1 MSPTNKKRQVDFQV
15 ISRWVSEGD
24 RVLDLGCGRGVLL
37 EYLQQTKSVYAV
49 GVDIDVDRI
58 ISCIKRGVP
67 AYHGDVRTLLGSFE
81 DNSFDRVIFSRS
93 VELLDDPHATLSEA
107 LRVGKHLTV
116 GFVNHGFW
124 KNRLSYVQNGRR
136 PENEVYPRAWHE
148 TIPNNPFSIAEFEAF
163 CAEKQI
169 QIKDR
174 VTLGG
179 NWRDECKFW
188 PNLMSGYALYDL
200 SN

>member
-1 MSPTNKKRQVDFQV
+1 MSPSNKKRQVDFQV
-15 ISRWVSEGD
+15 IARWVNEGD

-67 AYHGDVRTLLGSFE
+67 AYHGDVAKLLGTFE
-81 DNSFDRVIFSRS
+81 DNAFDRVIVSRS
-93 VELLDDPHATLSEA
+93 VELLEDPHAILSEA

-124 KNRLSYVQNGRR
+124 KNRLSYAQCGRR
-136 PENEVYPRAWHE
+136 PENAVYPRPWHE
-148 TIPNNPFSIAEFEAF
+148 TIPSNPFSIDEFEAF
-163 CAEKQI
+163 CALKQI

-174 VTLGG
+174 VALCG
-179 NWRDECKFW
+179 NWRDECRFW
-188 PNLMSGYALYDL
+188 PNLMAGYAIYDL
-200 SN
+200 FN

>member
-1 MSPTNKKRQVDFQV
+1 MSPANKKRQVDFQV
-15 ISRWVSEGD
+15 IGRWVNEGD

-67 AYHGDVRTLLGSFE
+67 AYHGDVGTLLSTFE

-93 VELLDDPHATLSEA
+93 VELLDDPHTILSEA

-136 PENEVYPRAWHE
+136 PDNQVYPRPWHE
-148 TIPNNPFSIAEFEAF
+148 TIPNNPFSIHEFEAF
-163 CAEKQI
+163 CAEKGIRI
-169 QIKDR
+169 QDR
-174 VTLGG
+174 VALGG
-179 NWRDECKFW
+179 NWRDECRFW
-188 PNLMSGYALYDL
+188 PNLMAGYAIYDL

>member
-1 MSPTNKKRQVDFQV
+1 MSPANKKRQVDFQV
-15 ISRWVSEGD
+15 IARWVSEGD

-67 AYHGDVRTLLGSFE
+67 AYHGDVASLLSTFE

-93 VELLDDPHATLSEA
+93 VELLDDPHSILSEA

-124 KNRLSYVQNGRR
+124 KNRMSYAQNGRR
-136 PENEVYPRAWHE
+136 PQNEVYPRPWHQ
-148 TIPNNPFSIAEFEAF
+148 TIPNNPFSINEFEAF
-163 CAEKQI
+163 CAEKKI
-169 QIKDR
+169 HIKDR
-174 VTLGG
+174 VALGG
-179 NWRDECKFW
+179 DWRKECQFW
-188 PNLMSGYALYDL
+188 PNLLAGYALYDL